1 MLFDAICDPTMT
13 AIDIGC
19 GNGLFTKNMTSQFK
33 SILSID
39 INPIRVRNLKEYFIQ
54 NEITTVTVMEMSAYE
69 IEMSDESVDRAIF
82 YRSIDHISDYG
93 RALKEAYRVLK
104 KEGKAYINILDTRV
118 TNERIDN
125 MDYFRRFAD
134 ELYDEL
140 KIGEGMCEIKYVD
153 IGQLK
158 VKLLEIGFKHIH
170 EQISKTTEEDKY
182 LGKIDN
188 GIKANLSRINKE
200 VAEKYMGYNARYED
214 LLGKVK
220 RIGIELRP
228 TVEIICQK

>member
-1 MLFDAICDPTMT
+1 
-13 AIDIGC
+13 
-19 GNGLFTKNMTSQFK
+19 
-33 SILSID
+33 
-39 INPIRVRNLKEYFIQ
+39 
-54 NEITTVTVMEMSAYE
+54 
-69 IEMSDESVDRAIF
+69 
-82 YRSIDHISDYG
+82 
-93 RALKEAYRVLK
+93 LKEAYRVLK

-118 TNERIDN
+118 TNERIEN

-158 VKLLEIGFKHIH
+158 VKLLEIGFKDIH

-182 LGKIDN
+182 FGRIDN